1 MNDWDDDLQPSGKK
15 ASTSLSGGSWDA
27 GLTFTALIAVAAVSF
42 LEAYLTKDIATRPF
56 WMLGICFAAPVAAL
70 MFSVFLKEKAS
81 SSMTPS
87 TSRGAQLVLVLCSI
101 LAAAVVGC
109 FCQVSNQEAKVRQ
122 EITHTGWN
130 NMLIVMDKSGSMNS
144 KVGSSGQT
152 RDDLATDGVK
162 KLIESMEGEP
172 EVGLL
177 LDVDWDNSS
186 LASRYVPMAP
196 LTDELKQ
203 SLIKN
208 AETPVSP
215 EGYGVADFKQTLEA
229 VCGILE
235 ERNDPEGTLTILYVS
250 DGEDYYEGDTSL
262 EMKAADYSDRLKSL
276 GATVNYIYVQEDFNN
291 QMTKLAEST
300 GGETFY
306 ATQSDE
312 LLDRMQQMSTVI
324 EVEYVYKDALRD
336 IQESSTAKIVT
347 GILLLLLGVLIG
359 VSLTLMLS
367 VQGQKRFQL
376 VLSPLMAAA
385 AFLLLCF
392 GNSLIPTAWI
402 REAAAFTLF
411 GVVLMRSNRGI
422 TGGRRAARSSA
433 PASSIGS
440 ESSDS
445 EW

>member
-1 MNDWDDDLQPSGKK
+1 
-15 ASTSLSGGSWDA
+15 
-27 GLTFTALIAVAAVSF
+27 
-42 LEAYLTKDIATRPF
+42 
-56 WMLGICFAAPVAAL
+56 
-70 MFSVFLKEKAS
+70 
-81 SSMTPS
+81 
-87 TSRGAQLVLVLCSI
+87 
-101 LAAAVVGC
+101 
-109 FCQVSNQEAKVRQ
+109 
-122 EITHTGWN
+122 
-130 NMLIVMDKSGSMNS
+130 
-144 KVGSSGQT
+144 
-152 RDDLATDGVK
+152 
-162 KLIESMEGEP
+162 MEGEP